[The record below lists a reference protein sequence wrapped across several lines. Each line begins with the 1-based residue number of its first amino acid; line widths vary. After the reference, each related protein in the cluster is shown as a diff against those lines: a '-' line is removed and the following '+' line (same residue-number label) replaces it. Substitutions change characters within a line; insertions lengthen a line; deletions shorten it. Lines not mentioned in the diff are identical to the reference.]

1 MLPLIIIIVYFVA
14 MIALGLSTRKQARNA
29 GSFFVAGRSG
39 STLFIT
45 GSLLATIIGASATMG
60 MAGLGFNRG
69 LTGAWLILSGTVGL
83 VVLGFI
89 FARKVREYGFYT
101 LPALVEKQ
109 YGRVPAMAGSLLIVV
124 AWMGV
129 IAAQIIG
136 AGKIMSVLGI
146 GSSNMWILIST
157 AVFIF
162 YTVLGGQR
170 AVLKTDLWQTIII
183 FLGIF
188 SGLAFVLWKVG
199 GFNGLKNG
207 LPAGYFSF
215 PTSNKFDVIQLINLL
230 LLVGLTYVVGPD
242 MYSRIFSAKDGQ
254 VAKKSVFWT
263 AGLLVP
269 MALGITLIG
278 MAAAVLFPNIKAD
291 QAFPTVIQYVMP
303 PVLVGLVLAALLSAV
318 MSSAVTCLL
327 SVSTILTTDVI
338 HKFQPAISEEK
349 LLIISK
355 WGIVILGLVAMA
367 VALLINNIINSL
379 LLAYTIY
386 TAGLVPAVIAG
397 FYKNKL
403 KVTNIG
409 ALTAIIIG
417 GTSGLLMKTYT
428 SHLKNAD
435 TAALLNLAPLGIS
448 IILLF
453 TVSWLD
459 GYFRKQ
465 RTLKDAKSELLD
477 HE

>member
-1 MLPLIIIIVYFVA
+1 MLPLIIVIIYFVV
-14 MIALGLSTRKQARNA
+14 MIGLGLSTRKQARSA

-45 GSLLATIIGASATMG
+45 GSLLATIIGASATLG
-60 MAGLGFNRG
+60 MAGLGFTRG
-69 LTGAWLILSGTVGL
+69 LTGAWWILVGSVGL
-83 VVLGFI
+83 VILGFL

-101 LPALVEKQ
+101 LPGLVEKQ
-109 YGRVPAMAGSLLIVV
+109 YGRLPAMAASILIVV

-129 IAAQIIG
+129 IAGQIIA
-136 AGKIMSVLGI
+136 AGSIMAVLGY
-146 GSSNMWILIST
+146 GSPTLWIWIST

-188 SGLAFVLWKVG
+188 GGLAFVLWKIG
-199 GFNGLKNG
+199 GFTGLKNG

-215 PTSNKFDVIQLINLL
+215 PVSAKFSPIQLINYLL
-230 LLVGLTYVVGPD
+230 LIGLTYVVGPD
-242 MYSRIFSAKDGQ
+242 MYSRIFSAKDGR

-269 MALGITLIG
+269 LALGITLIG
-278 MAAAVLFPNIKAD
+278 MAAAVLYPHTAAG
-291 QAFPTVIQYVMP
+291 QAFPTVIKGVMP

-338 HKFQPAISEEK
+338 HKFKPALSEEK
-349 LLIISK
+349 LIVISR
-355 WGIVILGLVAMA
+355 WGIVVLGLLALA
-367 VALLINNIINSL
+367 VALQLKEIINSL
-379 LLAYTIY
+379 MYAYTIF
-386 TAGLVPAVIAG
+386 TAGIIPIVITG
-397 FYKNKL
+397 FWKEKL

-409 ALTAIIIG
+409 ALTAIIAG
-417 GTSGLLMKTYT
+417 GTSALIMKIYT
-428 SHLKNAD
+428 GGLKNAD
-435 TAALLNLAPLGIS
+435 TAALLNLIPLAIS
-448 IILLF
+448 TILLF
-453 TVSWLD
+453 AVSWCE
-459 GYFRKQ
+459 RM
-465 RTLKDAKSELLD
+465 LKEQKSPVK
-477 HE
+477 

>member
-1 MLPLIIIIVYFVA
+1 
-14 MIALGLSTRKQARNA
+14 
-29 GSFFVAGRSG
+29 
-39 STLFIT
+39 
-45 GSLLATIIGASATMG
+45 
-60 MAGLGFNRG
+60 
-69 LTGAWLILSGTVGL
+69 
-83 VVLGFI
+83 
-89 FARKVREYGFYT
+89 
-101 LPALVEKQ
+101 
-109 YGRVPAMAGSLLIVV
+109 
-124 AWMGV
+124 
-129 IAAQIIG
+129 
-136 AGKIMSVLGI
+136 
-146 GSSNMWILIST
+146 
-157 AVFIF
+157 
-162 YTVLGGQR
+162 
-170 AVLKTDLWQTIII
+170 
-183 FLGIF
+183 
-188 SGLAFVLWKVG
+188 
-199 GFNGLKNG
+199 
-207 LPAGYFSF
+207 
-215 PTSNKFDVIQLINLL
+215 
-230 LLVGLTYVVGPD
+230 
-242 MYSRIFSAKDGQ
+242 
-254 VAKKSVFWT
+254 
-263 AGLLVP
+263 
-269 MALGITLIG
+269 
-278 MAAAVLFPNIKAD
+278 
-291 QAFPTVIQYVMP
+291 MP

>member
-1 MLPLIIIIVYFVA
+1 MVALIIIIVYLIA
-14 MIALGLSTRKQARNA
+14 MIGLGLSTRKQAKNA
-29 GSFFVAGRSG
+29 GSYFVAGRSG

-45 GSLLATIIGASATMG
+45 GSLLATIIGASATIG
-60 MAGLGFNRG
+60 MAGMGFSRG
-69 LTGAWLILSGTVGL
+69 LTGAWWILSGSVGL
-83 VVLGFI
+83 IVLGFL

-109 YGRVPAMAGSLLIVV
+109 YGRIPAMAASLLIVV

-129 IAAQIIG
+129 IAGQIIA
-136 AGKIMSVLGI
+136 AGKILSVMGI
-146 GSSNMWILIST
+146 GSSTLWIFIST

-188 SGLAFVLWKVG
+188 SGLGFVLWKVG
-199 GFNGLKNG
+199 GFSGLKAS

-215 PTSNKFDVIQLINLL
+215 PTSNKFDVLQLINLL
-230 LLVGLTYVVGPD
+230 LLTGLTYVVGPD

-269 MALGITLIG
+269 LALGITFIG
-278 MAAAVLFPNIKAD
+278 MTAAVLFPKIAAE
-291 QAFPTVIQYVMP
+291 QAFPTVIKEVMP

-327 SVSTILTTDVI
+327 SASTILTTDVI
-338 HKFQPAISEEK
+338 HKFKPMINEDK
-349 LLIISK
+349 LLVMSK
-355 WGIVILGLVAMA
+355 WGIVLLGLVALA
-367 VALLINNIINSL
+367 VALLLNGVINAL
-379 LLAYTIY
+379 LYAYTIY

-397 FYKNKL
+397 FYKDRL
-403 KVTNIG
+403 KVTSTG
-409 ALTAIIIG
+409 ALAAIIIG
-417 GTSGLLMKTYT
+417 GVSGLVFKIY
-428 SHLKNAD
+428 SSGIKNAD
-435 TAALLNLAPLGIS
+435 TASILTLIPLGIS
-448 IILLF
+448 IIVLF
-453 TVSWLD
+453 GVSWIER
-459 GYFRKQ
+459 YFRNQKNEIQ
-465 RTLKDAKSELLD
+465 NTKL
-477 HE
+477 

>member
-60 MAGLGFNRG
+60 MAGLGFSRG

-109 YGRVPAMAGSLLIVV
+109 YGRIPAMAGSLLIVV

-215 PTSNKFDVIQLINLL
+215 PTSNKFDIIQLINLL

-254 VAKKSVFWT
+254 VARKSVFWT

-291 QAFPTVIQYVMP
+291 LAFPTVIQSVMP